1 MNMCLK
7 SVCTILTAVGIV
19 AGTSAATTW
28 YVDATNGNDENA
40 GTNWELAL
48 ATIQKA
54 VDSASAHD
62 TILVSRGI
70 YSYID
75 IPGSKIG
82 LTVSA
87 IDGPAE
93 TTIKGADY
101 RRCVTIGDGSVTN
114 IYIEGFTLT
123 EAKKFSRD
131 GAGALGGTYNNC
143 IITGNYI
150 LESGSAA
157 GASKCTLNGC
167 TISNNFSLSSH
178 SVGAAGIVNCIA
190 RNCVIVNNEMREGYG
205 SGGAQ
210 DSVLIE
216 CKVIGNRGHFTS
228 QNGFAGGACNCTL
241 FRCLLADNTKGSGQN
256 GSEMNGGTAYDCIII
271 TESDHSI
278 TRAQCYNCTIVS
290 EAGSPSIGLGTTLYN
305 CVVSSSGD
313 AFVIKGKAD
322 LKNCLLN
329 NVSLDNSV
337 SQIDCVMDNP
347 LFVGNSDYHLQAD
360 SPCIDRG
367 NNSYAR
373 TTIDFSGNK
382 RIRNGKVDIG
392 AYEYIG
398 AYGSNVHCA
407 VSAKQRYPWNG
418 KVDLQFTIEGD
429 VGAMNR
435 VSLSAKDMVGDT
447 NIVMRTIRKA
457 NGSTVNVDGESVVQ
471 GTYNWVWD
479 AAADLPDGFEC
490 NRVTVTGK
498 AEETRGKVQLW
509 EGGPYWAT
517 TNIGANEPWE
527 SGYYFWWGDTV
538 GYWRENDKWVA
549 SDGSSANYSFGS
561 STTPTYDKSIATLKS
576 EGWITADEVLAPEHD
591 AAQTHWGGGWRLPTN
606 LELRDLNNKCDWIWT
621 TLYDVQGYVV
631 KGKGVYASA
640 SIFLPCAGLGNE
652 TSLYFSGSY
661 GYVWSSVPYTGNIYA
676 YVLYFNSGN
685 YSRGVYYRNYGLSV
699 RPVQGFAK

>member
-1 MNMCLK
+1 M
-7 SVCTILTAVGIV
+7 
-19 AGTSAATTW
+19 
-28 YVDATNGNDENA
+28 
-40 GTNWELAL
+40 
-48 ATIQKA
+48 
-54 VDSASAHD
+54 
-62 TILVSRGI
+62 
-70 YSYID
+70 
-75 IPGSKIG
+75 
-82 LTVSA
+82 
-87 IDGPAE
+87 
-93 TTIKGADY
+93 
-101 RRCVTIGDGSVTN
+101 
-114 IYIEGFTLT
+114 
-123 EAKKFSRD
+123 RD
-131 GAGALGGTYNNC
+131 
-143 IITGNYI
+143 
-150 LESGSAA
+150 
-157 GASKCTLNGC
+157 
-167 TISNNFSLSSH
+167 
-178 SVGAAGIVNCIA
+178 
-190 RNCVIVNNEMREGYG
+190 GYG

-216 CKVIGNRGHFTS
+216 CKVIGNYGHFSTQS
-228 QNGFAGGACNCTL
+228 GCAGGACNCTL
-241 FRCLLADNTKGSGQN
+241 FRCLLADNTGGHNDN
-256 GSEMNGGTAYDCIII
+256 GSEMKGGTAYDCIII
-271 TESDHSI
+271 TKSDNSI

-290 EAGSPSIGLGTTLYN
+290 EAGSPSIGVDTTLYN

-329 NVSLDNSV
+329 NVSLYNSV
-337 SQIDCVMDNP
+337 SQIDCVTNNP

-398 AYGSNVHCA
+398 AYGNNVHCT

-418 KVDLQFTIEGD
+418 KVDIQFTIEGD

-435 VSLSAKDMVGDT
+435 VSLSAKDMVGGT

-457 NGSTVNVDGESVVQ
+457 DGSAVNVDGESVVQ

-490 NRVTVTGK
+490 DRVTVTGK

-561 STTPTYDKSIATLKS
+561 STTPTYDKSIARLKS

-606 LELRDLNNKCDWIWT
+606 QELRDLNTKCDWVWT

-640 SIFLPCAGLGNE
+640 SIFLPCAGYGNG
-652 TSLYFSGSY
+652 TSLNYSGSDGWY
-661 GYVWSSVPYTGNIYA
+661 WSSVPYSSIYNA
-676 YVLYFNSGN
+676 YALGFGSSDHGTSY
-685 YSRGVYYRNYGLSV
+685 YYRRNGFSV